1 MSDGSKC
8 FQERVAKLRNL
19 REKLCTQ
26 SSEWKVGFEVRD
38 FVVCELQSMH
48 EQLSEPDSSMTPE
61 WCKEKVEHILCELLS
76 IPEIESTGD

>member
-1 MSDGSKC
+1 MSDDSKC

-38 FVVCELQSMH
+38 FVVCELQDMH
-48 EQLSEPDSSMTPE
+48 EQLSKPNSGTTPE
-61 WCKEKVEHILCELLS
+61 WCREKVEHILDELLS
-76 IPEIESTGD
+76 VPETTTTGD